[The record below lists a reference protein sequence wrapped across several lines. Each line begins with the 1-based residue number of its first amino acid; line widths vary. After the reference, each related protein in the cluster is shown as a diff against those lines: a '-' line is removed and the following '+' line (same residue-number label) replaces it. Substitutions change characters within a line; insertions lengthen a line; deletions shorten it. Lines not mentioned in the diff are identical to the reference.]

1 MTLTSDVIQDKSWK
15 GTVSAVGLV
24 PDQQENAAASGT
36 EQAVQYP
43 LQVKIKGSLPEGKP
57 GFKFIMN
64 IETNKRKANTLPSK
78 AVKKEDDTYYVYVV
92 KDGKAQRTEVKVGE
106 TTDDLVEIKEGV
118 SKDDQVILNPS
129 DDVADGTDVKA

>member
-1 MTLTSDVIQDKSWK
+1 
-15 GTVSAVGLV
+15 
-24 PDQQENAAASGT
+24 
-36 EQAVQYP
+36 
-43 LQVKIKGSLPEGKP
+43 
-57 GFKFIMN
+57 
-64 IETNKRKANTLPSK
+64 
-78 AVKKEDDTYYVYVV
+78 